1 MRLIKRRCRKIP
13 EVLTTEEQERLLLQ
27 LNHSRLLDLRNLC
40 MLKLMV
46 DNGLRI
52 SETIHLGVRD
62 IDWKRGSFIVRQGK
76 GNRDRVLY
84 LNDEN
89 LALLKRWKKERPIQ
103 CSLLFT
109 TMQGHPV
116 YDVYIRQVVKRLTK
130 KAAIEKN
137 VHPHTLRHSF
147 ATDLYR
153 HTKDIRL
160 VQKALGHA
168 DISTTMIY
176 THIVDDDLEDALR
189 NFRKGKTSI
198 KIAS

>member
-1 MRLIKRRCRKIP
+1 MRLIERRCRRIP
-13 EVLTTEEQERLLLQ
+13 EVLTAEEQEGLFSQLDQNRLV
-27 LNHSRLLDLRNLC
+27 DLRNLC
-40 MLKLMV
+40 MLKLMM

-52 SETIHLGVRD
+52 SEAIHLQVRD
-62 IDWKRGSFIVRQGK
+62 VDWNNGSFVVRQGK
-76 GNRDRVLY
+76 GNRDRILY

-89 LALLKRWKKERPIQ
+89 LALLKRWKEARPIQ

-109 TMQGHPV
+109 TLQGHPV
-116 YDVYIRQVVKRLTK
+116 YDVYIRQVMKRITK
-130 KAAIEKN
+130 KAHIDKN

-153 HTKDIRL
+153 YSKDIML
-160 VQKALGHA
+160 VQKALGHS

-176 THIVDDDLEDALR
+176 THLVDDDLEDALR

-198 KIAS
+198 KMAS